1 MDLSRVLQSN
11 LGDTRATGQNR
22 LQGGVSLPDPESA
35 IRRRMRLHPAGTNVS
50 SYPEVEPEVR
60 FEDVME
66 PRASAVSA
74 EAKDRTPIVSIN
86 GEDVDFD
93 DFIHKHCA

>member
-1 MDLSRVLQSN
+1 MDRSKALQRNPGS
-11 LGDTRATGQNR
+11 TQTASQNR
-22 LQGGVSLPDPESA
+22 FQAGEFFPDPESA

-60 FEDVME
+60 VEDLME
-66 PRASAVSA
+66 PRTSAVSA
-74 EAKDRTPIVSIN
+74 DNKDRNPIVSIN

-93 DFIHKHCA
+93 DFVHKHCA